1 MNEQQQISRYVSYM
15 YSYPHKTA
23 YRTLTPPVSLSPYL
37 ERLEGREASL
47 YFHIPFCAHKCGYCN
62 LFSQQCCD
70 AERISLYLHTM
81 RRQAEQLS
89 VAAQG
94 LKFTSFAVGGGTPL
108 ILDEGQLEEL
118 FCLAEL
124 FGVHPSRVF
133 TSVETSPEYTQK
145 SVLRQLRARGVER
158 LSMGVQ
164 SFNETELKKL
174 KRRPGLGTVVGAL
187 ENIVEAGFPQFNLDL
202 IYGIEG
208 QTVESFMRSL
218 NTALTYRPNELFIYP
233 LYVRP
238 GTRIDVRST
247 DDIGYA
253 IYKSARELL
262 VGQGFVQTSMRR
274 FVRRETT
281 ETEFSCG
288 DEVMLSCGA
297 GGRSYLGNLHY
308 ATPYAVRQQA
318 IADEIDHYIRTTDF
332 MTAAN
337 GFLLSTEEMQI
348 RFIIKNLMYHRGVD
362 LAEYEKRFGEKPDRN
377 LFREFTDRGWIE
389 ETGRIVRLTEEGMA
403 YSDYIGQAFI
413 SPVVRKLMSEYV
425 YPLSLIHI

>member
-23 YRTLTPPVSLSPYL
+23 YRTLTPRVSLSPYL

-164 SFNETELKKL
+164 SFNETVLKKL

-348 RFIIKNLMYHRGVD
+348 RFIIKNLMYYRGVD

-425 YPLSLIHI
+425 YP

>member
-47 YFHIPFCAHKCGYCN
+47 YFHVPFCAHKCGYCN

-89 VAAQG
+89 VAAQA

-174 KRRPGLGTVVGAL
+174 KRRSGLGTVVGAL

-425 YPLSLIHI
+425 YP

>member
-1 MNEQQQISRYVSYM
+1 
-15 YSYPHKTA
+15 
-23 YRTLTPPVSLSPYL
+23 
-37 ERLEGREASL
+37 
-47 YFHIPFCAHKCGYCN
+47 
-62 LFSQQCCD
+62 
-70 AERISLYLHTM
+70 M

-238 GTRIDVRST
+238 GTRINVRST

-362 LAEYEKRFGEKPDRN
+362 LAEYENVLVRSRTGIFSGSSQIVDGLKRLAG
-377 LFREFTDRGWIE
+377 
-389 ETGRIVRLTEEGMA
+389 
-403 YSDYIGQAFI
+403 
-413 SPVVRKLMSEYV
+413 
-425 YPLSLIHI
+425 

>member
-218 NTALTYRPNELFIYP
+218 NTALTYRSNELFIYP

-348 RFIIKNLMYHRGVD
+348 RFIIKNLMYYRGVD

-425 YPLSLIHI
+425 YP

>member
-174 KRRPGLGTVVGAL
+174 KRRPGLGIVVGAL

-348 RFIIKNLMYHRGVD
+348 RFIIKNLMYHQGVD

-425 YPLSLIHI
+425 YP

>member
-174 KRRPGLGTVVGAL
+174 KRRPGVGTVVGAL

-425 YPLSLIHI
+425 YP

>member
-89 VAAQG
+89 VAAQA

-174 KRRPGLGTVVGAL
+174 KRRSGLGTVVGAL

-348 RFIIKNLMYHRGVD
+348 RFIIKNLMYYRGVD

-425 YPLSLIHI
+425 YP

>member
-174 KRRPGLGTVVGAL
+174 KRRPGLGTVVGVL

-238 GTRIDVRST
+238 GTRINVRST

-425 YPLSLIHI
+425 YP

>member
-62 LFSQQCCD
+62 LFSQQCCN

-425 YPLSLIHI
+425 YP

>member
-238 GTRIDVRST
+238 GTRINVRST

-413 SPVVRKLMSEYV
+413 SPVMRKLMSEYV
-425 YPLSLIHI
+425 YP

>member
-23 YRTLTPPVSLSPYL
+23 YRTLTPRVSLSPYL

-208 QTVESFMRSL
+208 QMVESFMRSL

-262 VGQGFVQTSMRR
+262 VGQGFVQTSMCR

-348 RFIIKNLMYHRGVD
+348 RFIIKNLMYYRGVD

-425 YPLSLIHI
+425 YP

>member
-47 YFHIPFCAHKCGYCN
+47 YFHIPFCDHKCGYCN

-238 GTRIDVRST
+238 GTRINVRST

-425 YPLSLIHI
+425 YP

>member
-89 VAAQG
+89 VAVQG

-425 YPLSLIHI
+425 YP

>member
-187 ENIVEAGFPQFNLDL
+187 ENIVEAGFPQFNLVL

-238 GTRIDVRST
+238 GTRINVRST

-425 YPLSLIHI
+425 YP

>member
-70 AERISLYLHTM
+70 AERISLYLHTI
-81 RRQAEQLS
+81 RRQGEQMS
-89 VAAQG
+89 VAAQA
-94 LKFTSFAVGGGTPL
+94 LRFTSFAVGGGTPL

-348 RFIIKNLMYHRGVD
+348 RFIIKNLMYYRGVD

-425 YPLSLIHI
+425 YP

>member
-23 YRTLTPPVSLSPYL
+23 YRTLTPQVSLSPYL

-238 GTRIDVRST
+238 GTRINVRST

-425 YPLSLIHI
+425 YP

>member
-238 GTRIDVRST
+238 GTRINVRST

-318 IADEIDHYIRTTDF
+318 IADEIGHYIRTTDF

-413 SPVVRKLMSEYV
+413 PPAVRKLMSEYV
-425 YPLSLIHI
+425 YP

>member
-47 YFHIPFCAHKCGYCN
+47 YCHIPFCAHKCGYCN

-403 YSDYIGQAFI
+403 YSDYIGQTFI
-413 SPVVRKLMSEYV
+413 SPAVRKLMSEYV
-425 YPLSLIHI
+425 YP

>member
-202 IYGIEG
+202 SYGIEG

-238 GTRIDVRST
+238 GTRINVRST

-318 IADEIDHYIRTTDF
+318 IADEIGHYIRTTDF

-425 YPLSLIHI
+425 YP

>member
-47 YFHIPFCAHKCGYCN
+47 YFHVPFCAHKCGYCN

-262 VGQGFVQTSMRR
+262 GGQGFVQTSMRR

-281 ETEFSCG
+281 ATEFSCG

-425 YPLSLIHI
+425 YP

>member
-1 MNEQQQISRYVSYM
+1 
-15 YSYPHKTA
+15 
-23 YRTLTPPVSLSPYL
+23 
-37 ERLEGREASL
+37 
-47 YFHIPFCAHKCGYCN
+47 
-62 LFSQQCCD
+62 
-70 AERISLYLHTM
+70 M

-124 FGVHPSRVF
+124 FGVHPSWVF

-413 SPVVRKLMSEYV
+413 SPAVRKLMSEYV
-425 YPLSLIHI
+425 YP

>member
-70 AERISLYLHTM
+70 AEHISLYLHTM

-425 YPLSLIHI
+425 YP

>member
-47 YFHIPFCAHKCGYCN
+47 YLHIPFCAHKCGYCN

-238 GTRIDVRST
+238 GTRINVRST

-389 ETGRIVRLTEEGMA
+389 ETGRIVRLTEEGIA

-425 YPLSLIHI
+425 YP

>member
-23 YRTLTPPVSLSPYL
+23 YRTLTPPVPLSPYL

-425 YPLSLIHI
+425 YP

>member
-233 LYVRP
+233 LYVRS
-238 GTRIDVRST
+238 GTRINVRST

-362 LAEYEKRFGEKPDRN
+362 LVEYEKRFGEKPDRN

-425 YPLSLIHI
+425 YP

>member
-145 SVLRQLRARGVER
+145 SVLRQVRARGVER

-238 GTRIDVRST
+238 GTRINVRST

-425 YPLSLIHI
+425 YP

>member
-238 GTRIDVRST
+238 GTRINVRST

-288 DEVMLSCGA
+288 DEVMLSCGV

-413 SPVVRKLMSEYV
+413 SPAVRKLMSEYV
-425 YPLSLIHI
+425 YP

>member
-158 LSMGVQ
+158 LSMGGQ

-238 GTRIDVRST
+238 GTRINVRST

-425 YPLSLIHI
+425 YP

>member
-47 YFHIPFCAHKCGYCN
+47 YLHIPFCAHKCGYCN

-348 RFIIKNLMYHRGVD
+348 RFIIKNLMYYRGVD

-425 YPLSLIHI
+425 YP

>member
-238 GTRIDVRST
+238 GTRINVRST

-281 ETEFSCG
+281 KTEFSCG

-318 IADEIDHYIRTTDF
+318 IADEIGHYIRTTDF

-425 YPLSLIHI
+425 YP

>member
-238 GTRIDVRST
+238 GTRINVRST

-318 IADEIDHYIRTTDF
+318 IADEIGHYIRTTDF

-348 RFIIKNLMYHRGVD
+348 RFIIKYLMYHRGVD

-425 YPLSLIHI
+425 YP

>member
-238 GTRIDVRST
+238 GTRINVRST

-274 FVRRETT
+274 FVRRKTT

-425 YPLSLIHI
+425 YP

>member
-89 VAAQG
+89 VAAQA

-348 RFIIKNLMYHRGVD
+348 RFIIKNLMYYQGVD

-377 LFREFTDRGWIE
+377 LFREFTGRGWIE

-425 YPLSLIHI
+425 YP

>member
-23 YRTLTPPVSLSPYL
+23 YRTLTPPVSLYPYL

-89 VAAQG
+89 VAAQA

-425 YPLSLIHI
+425 YP

>member
-238 GTRIDVRST
+238 GTRINVRST
-247 DDIGYA
+247 NDIGYA

-425 YPLSLIHI
+425 YP

>member
-238 GTRIDVRST
+238 GTRINVRST

-253 IYKSARELL
+253 IYQSARELL

-425 YPLSLIHI
+425 YP

>member
-89 VAAQG
+89 VAAQA

-174 KRRPGLGTVVGAL
+174 KRRSGLGTVVGAL

-238 GTRIDVRST
+238 GTRINVRST

-425 YPLSLIHI
+425 YP

>member
-37 ERLEGREASL
+37 ERLEGREVSL

-238 GTRIDVRST
+238 GTRINVRST

-425 YPLSLIHI
+425 YP

>member
-238 GTRIDVRST
+238 GTRINVRST

-389 ETGRIVRLTEEGMA
+389 ETGRIVRLTGEGMA

-425 YPLSLIHI
+425 YP